1 MTNEEYIQLH
11 RTDDVRQLALKQMPE
26 GVDAVWCLQQIE
38 GWQLAQNKLPQWAEA
53 EGLWF
58 PPRLSME
65 QCSSE
70 ATALYKRG
78 VIERLMPDA
87 SLRHSMVDYTGGY
100 GVDFSYIA
108 PLFGHASYVER
119 LPHLCDI
126 ANHNFTQLNLTQAEV
141 VCAET
146 NADSPLLRQEH
157 SLAYID
163 PARRDTAG
171 RKTVA
176 IADCTPDI
184 TELLPI
190 ILDHTPVAMI
200 KLSPMLDIT
209 QALRSLPHVS
219 EVHVV
224 SVKGECKELLLV
236 CTQREPADTQFHC
249 ANLCTDDPIFIC
261 PAAEMREAQPSYG
274 APLTYLYEPN
284 ASILKANA
292 QNSLAQSLHLQKL
305 HPMSNLFTS
314 AQKTDSFPGRTFRL
328 IDHCDFNKKNLRRL
342 LAGIT
347 QANITIRNFPTSV
360 AELRKRLKLRDGGTT
375 YLFATTLAD
384 GTHALLRC
392 EKA

>member
-1 MTNEEYIQLH
+1 
-11 RTDDVRQLALKQMPE
+11 MPE

-126 ANHNFTQLNLTQAEV
+126 ANHNFAQLNLTQAEV

-157 SLAYID
+157 SLA
-163 PARRDTAG
+163 
-171 RKTVA
+171 
-176 IADCTPDI
+176 
-184 TELLPI
+184 
-190 ILDHTPVAMI
+190 
-200 KLSPMLDIT
+200 
-209 QALRSLPHVS
+209 
-219 EVHVV
+219 
-224 SVKGECKELLLV
+224 
-236 CTQREPADTQFHC
+236 
-249 ANLCTDDPIFIC
+249 
-261 PAAEMREAQPSYG
+261 
-274 APLTYLYEPN
+274 
-284 ASILKANA
+284 
-292 QNSLAQSLHLQKL
+292 
-305 HPMSNLFTS
+305 
-314 AQKTDSFPGRTFRL
+314 
-328 IDHCDFNKKNLRRL
+328 
-342 LAGIT
+342 
-347 QANITIRNFPTSV
+347 
-360 AELRKRLKLRDGGTT
+360 
-375 YLFATTLAD
+375 
-384 GTHALLRC
+384 
-392 EKA
+392 